1 MILETAYP
9 WTLSYADNYRNILGA
24 DYLIEGYE
32 ASVEGQRQFMIDLV
46 KEVLDGVE
54 AVYFIGSQLGSHQ
67 I

>member
-1 MILETAYP
+1 VLIC
-9 WTLSYADNYRNILGA
+9 
-24 DYLIEGYE
+24 LIEGYE